1 LKVKGEIMRMT
12 NHATIGFLLYPVVNA
27 VIFGCFAIG
36 VLSLPD
42 MALHAKV
49 FLPAAIETSLI
60 VSIPL
65 AWQIAPRLRAQRN
78 RRQ

>member
-1 LKVKGEIMRMT
+1 MSNRAAIAFT
-12 NHATIGFLLYPVVNA
+12 LYPIVNA

-36 VLSLPD
+36 VLSLPL
-42 MALHAKV
+42 MAAHANV

-65 AWQIAPRLRAQRN
+65 AWQLAPRLRAKRI
-78 RRQ
+78 RRR